1 MPTIQRSRAPGRV
14 PDGIVAAVLACA
26 IAGTAGR
33 SMRAYVRHLADR
45 HLALVTTGD
54 MPFKYQTLTR
64 QRAAPASGHVLPIYG
79 SSELF
84 CCGRPFRPTQV
95 FASRPTGFDVLALG
109 RAGTGDLFFAQTFA
123 ALGHDLRD
131 KRVVVSDS
139 PSWFWNRNG
148 PPPAQAGSNVL
159 PEVAYAFVFNALIS
173 LPVREIGAR
182 RMLAYPET
190 LRDDPFLRRA
200 VEDLAHPTRINLAGY
215 AALAPLGRVAAW
227 ALEVRDAA
235 RTAAFLWNAKRRP
248 ALPPRPA
255 PLDWVE
261 MAGRGT
267 RVAEAASTT
276 NPFGFSEATYRELR
290 RRPLAR
296 LPRARRG
303 PLLRDRSGLAPERP
317 RLGVRRP
324 RARRLLARGVDRRHP
339 RRARDAGPGR
349 AGAGAPA
356 GAGRRCGGA
365 AGGRFGLRRNAANGA
380 RRSRRRADA
389 RDPVRGG
396 GRRRGGARPRRP
408 AVRVGTSRLARRRA
422 AHGGL
427 RGGLRPG
434 HLAGRARPGEVVD
447 AALPDRGHRTPAR
460 TRGIG
465 VGTPMSD
472 GRRVLRL
479 TLYYLA
485 IIAGLLLVHL
495 VPDYRA
501 TPFIYQGF

>member
-14 PDGIVAAVLACA
+14 PDGIVAAVLACV
-26 IAGTAGR
+26 IAGTAGW

-54 MPFKYQTLTR
+54 MPFKYQTLTL
-64 QRAAPASGHVLPIYG
+64 QRAALASGHVLPIYG

-248 ALPPRPA
+248 AMPPRPA

-261 MAGRGT
+261 MAARGT

-290 RRPLAR
+290 RRPKVRDALALYDSGR
-296 LPRARRG
+296 TNRDGGVLP
-303 PLLRDRSGLAPERP
+303 
-317 RLGVRRP
+317 RP
-324 RARRLLARGVDRRHP
+324 RAWE
-339 RRARDAGPGR
+339 RAVS
-349 AGAGAPA
+349 
-356 GAGRRCGGA
+356 
-365 AGGRFGLRRNAANGA
+365 
-380 RRSRRRADA
+380 RSTEWADL
-389 RDPVRGG
+389 
-396 GRRRGGARPRRP
+396 
-408 AVRVGTSRLARRRA
+408 RLALGVLRA
-422 AHGGL
+422 V
-427 RGGLRPG
+427 
-434 HLAGRARPGEVVD
+434 RARPLVWTLPLPGAFYDYTAVSAPVRRAYYERYERTGERAGVPWLDFRAHDEDRYFVTDPGSHLSARGWAFADRALDVFWHAGSIDDIRAALATLARDVPAPGPPRELAD
-447 AALPDRGHRTPAR
+447 AAGAQPV
-460 TRGIG
+460 G
-465 VGTPMSD
+465 VSD
-472 GRRVLRL
+472 
-479 TLYYLA
+479 
-485 IIAGLLLVHL
+485 
-495 VPDYRA
+495 
-501 TPFIYQGF
+501 